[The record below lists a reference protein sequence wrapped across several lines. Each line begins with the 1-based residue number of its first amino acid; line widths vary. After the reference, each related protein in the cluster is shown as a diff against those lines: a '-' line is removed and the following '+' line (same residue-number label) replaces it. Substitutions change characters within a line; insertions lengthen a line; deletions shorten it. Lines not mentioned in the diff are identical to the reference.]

1 LSGTVLR
8 WLAAGRR
15 AGVPGRGRD
24 ILDRW
29 RKIVSG
35 KKDTVYSGLIDRDFV
50 FELAK
55 RGKVS
60 LCSNQISIEVGAND
74 GDLDG
79 LVIPPHTHL
88 QYMHPTIGRYDGHET
103 ATLTFVCERR
113 SGSST

>member
-1 LSGTVLR
+1 
-8 WLAAGRR
+8 
-15 AGVPGRGRD
+15 
-24 ILDRW
+24 
-29 RKIVSG
+29 VSG

-79 LVIPPHTHL
+79 LLIPPHMTVVSPNGRMHVL
-88 QYMHPTIGRYDGHET
+88 QVCET
-103 ATLTFVCERR
+103 ATLTYVCERR